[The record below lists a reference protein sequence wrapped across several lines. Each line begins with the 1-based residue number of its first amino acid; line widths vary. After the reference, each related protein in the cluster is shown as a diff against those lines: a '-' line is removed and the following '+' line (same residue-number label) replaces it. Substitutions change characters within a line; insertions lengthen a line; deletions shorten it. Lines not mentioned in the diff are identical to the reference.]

1 MITAYSREN
10 GAISAGPLPATAASP
25 PPGMVWID
33 VLEPTPEEKARVG
46 AITGI
51 VIPTPEQMHEIE
63 PSSRLY
69 EEEGAL
75 FMTAS
80 VLHRSDSEEAET
92 RAMTFVIVGGLMVS
106 IRYSTPHSFETFRA
120 RVLQHPPLIESAES
134 TLVGLLDAMVDRI
147 ADALEIVDSNVN
159 RMAKTILALG
169 KSEARPSKDHRDELR
184 QIGQNQ
190 VRCSKADE
198 SLISL
203 ARVLS
208 FFDTNMRQTGA
219 KHIRIRIK
227 SLQRDVQSLSGY
239 ASRLSERLEFLLEAT
254 LGAIN
259 IEQTNIIKLFSVVA
273 VVFMPPT
280 LIASIYGM
288 NYDVMPEL
296 HWAWGYPLALTMM
309 VISAI
314 LPYALF
320 KYRGWL

>member
-1 MITAYSREN
+1 MITAYSRRDTVVVAE
-10 GAISAGPLPATAASP
+10 PLPETAAP
-25 PPGMVWID
+25 PPPEMVWID
-33 VLEPTPEEKARVG
+33 LLEPTPEEKALVE
-46 AITGI
+46 ATTG
-51 VIPTPEQMHEIE
+51 VAIPTPEQMREIE

-69 EEEGAL
+69 EAESAL

-80 VLHRSDSEEAET
+80 VLHRSDREEPET
-92 RAMTFVIVGGLMVS
+92 RAMTFVIVRGIMIS
-106 IRYSTPHSFETFRA
+106 IRYSTPHSFEIFRG
-120 RVLQHPPLIESAES
+120 RVQQQPALIESAES
-134 TLVGLLDAMVDRI
+134 ALVGLLDALIDRI
-147 ADALEIVDSNVN
+147 ADALEIVDANAN
-159 RMAKTILALG
+159 ALAKATLSLG
-169 KSEARPSKDHRDELR
+169 RTDTGASKDHKDELR

-190 VRCSKADE
+190 LRCSKADE
-198 SLISL
+198 SLVSL

-208 FFDTNMRQTGA
+208 FFDAHMRQSGA
-219 KHIRIRIK
+219 RQLRLRIK

-239 ASRLSERLEFLLEAT
+239 AARLSDRLEFLLEAT

-296 HWAWGYPLALTMM
+296 HWPWGYPMALGMM
-309 VISAI
+309 VIAAI

>member
-1 MITAYSREN
+1 VITAYSRRE
-10 GAISAGPLPATAASP
+10 GSIIVEPLPAVASAP

-33 VLEPTPEEKARVG
+33 VLEPSAEEKSLVEA
-46 AITGI
+46 ATGI
-51 VIPTPEQMHEIE
+51 AIPTPEQMREIE

-69 EEEGAL
+69 QENGAL

-80 VLHRSDSEEAET
+80 VLHRSDSEEPET

-106 IRYSTPHSFETFRA
+106 IRYSTPQSFETFRG
-120 RVLQHPPLIESAES
+120 RVRQQPPLIDSAES
-134 TLVGLLDAMVDRI
+134 TLVGLLDAIIDRI
-147 ADALEIVDSNVN
+147 ADALEIVDANVN
-159 RMAKTILALG
+159 ILARTILALG
-169 KSEARPSKDHRDELR
+169 TGAASASKDHKDELR

-198 SLISL
+198 SLVSL
-203 ARVLS
+203 ARVLT
-208 FFDTNMRQTGA
+208 FFDANMRQGSA
-219 KHIRIRIK
+219 KQIRLRIK
-227 SLQRDVQSLSGY
+227 SLQRDVQSLASY
-239 ASRLSERLEFLLEAT
+239 AERLSERLEFLLEAT

-288 NYDVMPEL
+288 NFGAMPEL
-296 HWAWGYPLALTMM
+296 HWPWGYPMALALM
-309 VISAI
+309 VVSAI
-314 LPYALF
+314 LPYAFF